1 MSIKIQ
7 HFLLYLRKTTWGK
20 NMTLAQE
27 VGQRLKQAR
36 KDKGLTQT
44 QAGKEI
50 NQVQQAYVK
59 YESGQI
65 QLDYEKMVKLCKLF
79 DCSADY
85 LLGLADI

>member
-1 MSIKIQ
+1 
-7 HFLLYLRKTTWGK
+7 
-20 NMTLAQE
+20 MTLAQE

-44 QAGKEI
+44 EAGKAI
-50 NQVQQAYVK
+50 NQVQQAYLK

-79 DCSADY
+79 DCSSDY
-85 LLGLADI
+85 LLGLSDY